1 MKKIL
6 TIALTFL
13 TITGFSQSFEGKIT
27 YQNTYKSKI
36 PNVSDEQLTIMMG
49 SNQDYLI
56 KGGDYKSITNGT
68 MLLWQLYLNADN
80 KLYSKMPDSDVILWN
95 DGTQYNDTVL
105 SVELNKDAAEI
116 LGYRCD
122 ELILTCQSGI
132 QKYYFNSKLGVD
144 VSLFTK
150 HLYGN
155 WYDYLKLA
163 KALPLKSVV
172 DTEQFSFTSLATE
185 VKAMK
190 IDDGELKL
198 PPNAKTAKSPY

>member
-68 MLLWQLYLNADN
+68 MLLWQLYLNTD
-80 KLYSKMPDSDVILWN
+80 
-95 DGTQYNDTVL
+95 
-105 SVELNKDAAEI
+105 
-116 LGYRCD
+116 R
-122 ELILTCQSGI
+122 
-132 QKYYFNSKLGVD
+132 
-144 VSLFTK
+144 
-150 HLYGN
+150 
-155 WYDYLKLA
+155 
-163 KALPLKSVV
+163 
-172 DTEQFSFTSLATE
+172 SFT
-185 VKAMK
+185 VKCRILM
-190 IDDGELKL
+190 
-198 PPNAKTAKSPY
+198 